1 VSIRIKTFRDIGPFM
16 TNVYLLV
23 EEEGRKGILVD
34 PGIDCELIADAIQQ
48 EVSDLLWV
56 VNTHCHLD
64 HAAGNHLFAG
74 GGKAKLAIHEDE
86 CEHLKHIVRQGL
98 IWGISVRESP
108 EPDLFLDES
117 STLKLGR
124 AEVKIIHTP
133 GHTPGGICL
142 YFPGAAIVGDTLF
155 AGSIGRTDLPG
166 GETETLLNTIRTKLY
181 ALPDDTRVH
190 PGHGPETTI
199 GEEKLT
205 NPFISI

>member
-1 VSIRIKTFRDIGPFM
+1 MSISIKTFRDIGPFM

-23 EEEGRKGILVD
+23 EEEERKAILVD
-34 PGIDCELIADAIQQ
+34 PGIDCELIAGTIQQ
-48 EVSDLLWV
+48 EVSELIWV

-74 GGKAKLAIHEDE
+74 DGKARLAIHEDE
-86 CEHLKHIVRQGL
+86 SEHLKAIVRQGL

-108 EPDLFLDES
+108 EPDLYLDES
-117 STLKLGR
+117 STLELGGTNI
-124 AEVKIIHTP
+124 KIIHTP

-142 YFPGAAIVGDTLF
+142 YMPGAVIVGDTLF

-166 GETETLLNTIRTKLY
+166 GDTGTLLDAIRTKLY
-181 ALPDDTRVH
+181 TLPDETRVY
-190 PGHGPETTI
+190 PGHGPETTV

-205 NPFISI
+205 NPFVRI